1 MLYRLILIL
10 LLTVTLLNLVFAQ
23 PNTNVSSDAD
33 WRPLF
38 NGENLDGWMV
48 PEGDGG
54 HWKVTDGVID
64 YDAQSEA
71 EKDKNLWSEEE
82 FGDFELRLEWRL
94 KETPY
99 TNPNVM
105 VIRPDGTP
113 QRNADGEIVR
123 LAMPDSDSGVY
134 VRGTSKAQ
142 INIWSWPVGSGEIW
156 GYRTDPEMPDEV
168 RSGATPNTFAD
179 NHIGEWNRFEIRVEG
194 NLITVT
200 LNGKTVIKDTELP
213 GLSDTGPIALQH
225 HGSTDENGE
234 WNSPPS
240 LVQFR
245 NIEIREL

>member
-1 MLYRLILIL
+1 MLHRLTLIL
-10 LLTVTLLNLVFAQ
+10 LLIFTLSSSVLAQ
-23 PNTNVSSDAD
+23 PINQSSPEAD
-33 WRPLF
+33 WRTLF
-38 NGENLDGWMV
+38 NGENLDGWII

-54 HWKVTDGVID
+54 HWQVAGGVID
-64 YDAQSEA
+64 YDARSEA
-71 EKDKNLWSEEE
+71 ADDKNLWTEEE

-94 KETPY
+94 KETPFV
-99 TNPNVM
+99 NPNVM

-113 QRNADGEIVR
+113 QRDADGEIVR

-168 RSGATPNTFAD
+168 RAGATPNTFAD

-194 NLITVT
+194 SRITVT
-200 LNGKTVIKDTELP
+200 LNGNTVIDDTELP
-213 GLSDTGPIALQH
+213 GLPGSGPIALQH
-225 HGSTDENGE
+225 HGSLDENGE